1 MLHHS
6 WGDMPSNQGEN
17 PKLSVLFA
25 LKACE
30 GSPVSQAWAGIEE
43 LREQRA
49 AAGERRKK
57 ESGNVLNEKWRES
70 SDPLPIP
77 KIRNPL
83 RCRMSNSRHYPRELV
98 S

>member
-6 WGDMPSNQGEN
+6 WGDMPSNQDED

-30 GSPVSQAWAGIEE
+30 GSPVSQARAGIEE

-49 AAGERRKK
+49 AAGER
-57 ESGNVLNEKWRES
+57 
-70 SDPLPIP
+70 
-77 KIRNPL
+77 
-83 RCRMSNSRHYPRELV
+83 
-98 S
+98 